1 MVSIKNLFENDDV
14 RTIEKRENIS
24 VIEFQRDVSV
34 NKLTAINEYFA
45 AKMNVRRR
53 QVLIELNNSEFIT
66 SAGAMQWLVGNI
78 ESKTDVKGVGDFL
91 GKAIKGSVTKESAA
105 KPKYFGTGL
114 LALEPTYNY
123 ILIEDV
129 GTWNNG
135 MVLEDGMFLACDG
148 NINSNVVMRSN
159 ISSAVLG
166 GEGLFNLKLDGRG
179 LAVLESPV
187 PREELIEVELD
198 NDQIKIDG
206 NMAVAWSGSLNFTVE
221 KSTRSLIGSA
231 VAGEG
236 FVNVYRGT
244 GKVLMAPVRPETVSN
259 ILNYKSNIRP

>member
-1 MVSIKNLFENDDV
+1 MVTIKNLFENDDV
-14 RTIEKRENIS
+14 KTIEKRDNIS

-34 NKLTAINEYFA
+34 NKFTAINEYYA
-45 AKMNVRRR
+45 SKMNVKRR

-66 SAGAMQWLVGNI
+66 SAGAMQWTVGNV
-78 ESKTDVKGVGDFL
+78 ESKTDLKGVGDFL
-91 GKAIKGSVTKESAA
+91 GKAIKGSVTKESAV
-105 KPKYFGTGL
+105 KPKYYGTGL
-114 LALEPTYNY
+114 LALEPTYSY

-129 GTWNNG
+129 GTWNGG

-148 NINSNVVMRSN
+148 TIHTNVAMRSN
-159 ISSAVLG
+159 VSSAVLG
-166 GEGLFNLKLDGRG
+166 GEGLFNLRLDGKG

-187 PREELIEVELD
+187 PREELIEVVLE
-198 NDQIKIDG
+198 NDQVKIDG

-236 FVNVYRGT
+236 WVNVYRGT
-244 GKVLMAPVRPETVSN
+244 GKLLMAPVRPETVSN
-259 ILNYKSNIRP
+259 ILNYNTRVKV

>member
-1 MVSIKNLFENDDV
+1 M
-14 RTIEKRENIS
+14 
-24 VIEFQRDVSV
+24 
-34 NKLTAINEYFA
+34 
-45 AKMNVRRR
+45 
-53 QVLIELNNSEFIT
+53 T

-129 GTWNNG
+129 GSWNNG

-148 NINSNVVMRSN
+148 NINTNVAMRSN

-166 GEGLFNLKLDGRG
+166 GEGLFNLRLDGRG
-179 LAVLESPV
+179 LVVLESPV

-206 NMAVAWSGSLNFTVE
+206 NMAIAWSGALNFTVE

-259 ILNYKSNIRP
+259 ILNYKSNVRP

>member
-1 MVSIKNLFENDDV
+1 MISIKNLFENDDV
-14 RTIEKRENIS
+14 KVIERRENIS
-24 VIEFQRDVSV
+24 VIEYQRDVSV
-34 NKLTAINEYFA
+34 NKSSAINEYFA
-45 AKMNVRRR
+45 SKMNVRRR

-66 SAGAMQWLVGNI
+66 SAGAMQYAAGNI
-78 ESKTDVKGVGDFL
+78 ESKTNVKGVGDFI

-105 KPKYFGTGL
+105 KPKYYGTGL
-114 LALEPTYNY
+114 LALEPTYSY

-129 GTWNNG
+129 SNWNNG

-148 NINSNVVMRSN
+148 NIDNNVVMRLN

-166 GEGLFNLKLDGRG
+166 GEGLFNLKLTGKG

-187 PREELIEVELD
+187 PRDELVEVDLE

-206 NMAVAWSGSLNFTVE
+206 NLAVAWSGSLNFTVE
-221 KSTRSLIGSA
+221 KSTRSLVGSA

-244 GKVLMAPVRPETVSN
+244 GKLLMAPVRPEVSNN
-259 ILNYKSNIRP
+259 ILNYNTRVKV

>member
-14 RTIEKRENIS
+14 RTIEKRDNIS

-34 NKLTAINEYFA
+34 NKLTAINEYYA

-53 QVLIELNNSEFIT
+53 QVLIELNNSEFVT

-148 NINSNVVMRSN
+148 NMNANVAMRSN

-166 GEGLFNLKLDGRG
+166 GEGLFNLRLDGRG

-206 NMAVAWSGSLNFTVE
+206 NMAIAWSGSLNFTVE

-236 FVNVYRGT
+236 FVNVFRGT
-244 GKVLMAPVRPETVSN
+244 GKVLMTPVRPETVSN
-259 ILNYKSNIRP
+259 ILNYKSNVRP

>member
-14 RTIEKRENIS
+14 RTIEKRDNIS

-34 NKLTAINEYFA
+34 NKLTAINEYYA

-53 QVLIELNNSEFIT
+53 QVLIELNNSEFVT

-129 GTWNNG
+129 GSWNNG

-148 NINSNVVMRSN
+148 NINTNVAMRSN

-166 GEGLFNLKLDGRG
+166 GEGLFNLRLDGRG
-179 LAVLESPV
+179 LVVLESPV

-206 NMAVAWSGSLNFTVE
+206 NMAIAWSGALNFTVE

-244 GKVLMAPVRPETVSN
+244 GKLLMAPVRPEVSNN
-259 ILNYKSNIRP
+259 ILNYNTRVKV

>member
-91 GKAIKGSVTKESAA
+91 G
-105 KPKYFGTGL
+105 
-114 LALEPTYNY
+114 
-123 ILIEDV
+123 
-129 GTWNNG
+129 
-135 MVLEDGMFLACDG
+135 
-148 NINSNVVMRSN
+148 
-159 ISSAVLG
+159 
-166 GEGLFNLKLDGRG
+166 
-179 LAVLESPV
+179 
-187 PREELIEVELD
+187 
-198 NDQIKIDG
+198 
-206 NMAVAWSGSLNFTVE
+206 
-221 KSTRSLIGSA
+221 
-231 VAGEG
+231 
-236 FVNVYRGT
+236 
-244 GKVLMAPVRPETVSN
+244 
-259 ILNYKSNIRP
+259 